1 MTRLNDLREEAL
13 RLTRRQRLKLAQELH
28 ASVMTEEER
37 EIEQAWIAEAERR
50 LADWKAGRTKTIPA
64 EEVFAKLREKYG
76 RKRVRAGR

>member
-1 MTRLNDLREEAL
+1 MTRLDDLREEAM

-50 LADWKAGRTKTIPA
+50 VADWKAGRTKTIPG
-64 EEVFAKLREKYG
+64 EEVLAKLREKYG
-76 RKRVRAGR
+76 RTRVRAGR